1 MSPPTS
7 PIIILPNGDAL
18 RADTITG
25 VICTSELRDMT
36 HPVCVLSRTATT
48 PAGYFASREL
58 AEAARDSV
66 IEQWQAAL
74 ASASVPAPTPAAP
87 GYARACAIVD
97 EWCAGEDV
105 DSVALV
111 EGLLAVL
118 GGGS

>member
-1 MSPPTS
+1 MSTPTS
-7 PIIILPNGDAL
+7 PIIILPNGDAV
-18 RADTITG
+18 RADTITAVRANACAIYVNYSSATYRSG
-25 VICTSELRDMT
+25 AFATS
-36 HPVCVLSRTATT
+36 
-48 PAGYFASREL
+48 EL

-74 ASASVPAPTPAAP
+74 ASAPVPAPTPAAP

-97 EWCAGEDV
+97 EWADGEDV

-111 EGLLAVL
+111 EKLLAVL

>member
-1 MSPPTS
+1 MSTPTS

-36 HPVCVLSRTATT
+36 HPVCVLSSTATT

-74 ASASVPAPTPAAP
+74 VPKSSPISEA
-87 GYARACAIVD
+87 
-97 EWCAGEDV
+97 
-105 DSVALV
+105 V
-111 EGLLAVL
+111 EAVL

>member
-7 PIIILPNGDAL
+7 PIIILPNGDAV
-18 RADTITG
+18 RADTITSVRADAG
-25 VICTSELRDMT
+25 CLYVRGEGGAYLGGSF
-36 HPVCVLSRTATT
+36 ATC
-48 PAGYFASREL
+48 EL
-58 AEAARDSV
+58 AKAARDGV

-74 ASASVPAPTPAAP
+74 ASAPVPAPTPAAP
-87 GYARACAIVD
+87 GFARA
-97 EWCAGEDV
+97 CAGEDV

>member
-7 PIIILPNGDAL
+7 PIIILPNGDAV
-18 RADTITG
+18 RADTINA
-25 VICTSELRDMT
+25 VRAD
-36 HPVCVLSRTATT
+36 
-48 PAGYFASREL
+48 AGYLYVRCEGDTRIGGSFATCEL
-58 AEAARDSV
+58 AKAARDSV

-74 ASASVPAPTPAAP
+74 ASAPVPAPTPAAP

-97 EWCAGEDV
+97 EWADGEDV

-111 EGLLAVL
+111 EKLLAVL